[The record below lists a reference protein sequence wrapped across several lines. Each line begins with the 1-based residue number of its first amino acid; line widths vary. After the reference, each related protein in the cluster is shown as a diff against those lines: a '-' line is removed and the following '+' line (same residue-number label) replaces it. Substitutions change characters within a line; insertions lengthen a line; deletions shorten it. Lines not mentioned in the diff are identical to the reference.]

1 VRLIE
6 APSVEDLLAMFMT
19 PLMEAAGF
27 RRRKNRYEV
36 KGPGGALV
44 EVQVRP
50 WAANNDMADFHI
62 DWAPFPPVL
71 VAYLGREK
79 RLSWPGLHRGLF
91 TRRVIAPEAVRN
103 LVEMKD
109 LWVCRFA
116 DLEEFGRVFTTALES
131 ELIPTW
137 LAALDPE
144 YSLRSE
150 GVRGDSS
157 WLGFGPW
164 RELLLTIDTGERA
177 RLEAVLEEAS
187 VIFQPEPELLPW
199 LRARLA
205 ARS

>member
-1 VRLIE
+1 MQLADGPFVD
-6 APSVEDLLAMFMT
+6 DLMAAFMT
-19 PLMEAAGF
+19 PLMQAAGF
-27 RRRKNRYEV
+27 RQRKNRYEL
-36 KGPGGALV
+36 KGGNGALV

-50 WAANNDMADFHI
+50 WGEGGGSVEFQI

-91 TRRVIAPEAVRN
+91 TRRLIAPEAARAQA
-103 LVEMKD
+103 EAKR
-109 LWVCRFA
+109 LWVCRSA
-116 DLEEFGRVFTTALES
+116 GLDEFGQVFTGALES
-131 ELIPTW
+131 EFIPTW
-137 LAALDPE
+137 LAALDAD
-144 YSLRSE
+144 YLLRS
-150 GVRGDSS
+150 GSVRGDSS

-164 RELLLTIDTGERA
+164 RELLLTLDTGDRA
-177 RLEAVLEEAS
+177 HLEEVLEEAS